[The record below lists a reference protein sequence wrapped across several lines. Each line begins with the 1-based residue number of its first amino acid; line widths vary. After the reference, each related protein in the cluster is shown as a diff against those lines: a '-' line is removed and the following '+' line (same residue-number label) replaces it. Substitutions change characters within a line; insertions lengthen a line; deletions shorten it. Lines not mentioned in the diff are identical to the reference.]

1 MDHSHT
7 ETSKDGDNTYMANVY
22 VCSRIQKKILDETHF
37 WENPKIEREK
47 MSNLYMQVQEHQK
60 KRTKMP
66 RWNPLLGTP

>member
-1 MDHSHT
+1 MY
-7 ETSKDGDNTYMANVY
+7 TYVQEY
-22 VCSRIQKKILDETHF
+22 KKKILDETHF

-66 RWNPLLGTP
+66 R

>member
-47 MSNLYMQVQEHQK
+47 MSNLYM
-60 KRTKMP
+60 
-66 RWNPLLGTP
+66 